1 MDYAQI
7 ASDAKVKARDIL
19 RAQAALRIQ
28 DRVASAASSLTKAIR
43 HYAKVVVDAVEA
55 ATAKAESDQKR
66 TDRRAAF
73 SAAVSNVP
81 GVTVADLST
90 AAAEID
96 KERAENDAESAKAE
110 ADNVKCAEECVK
122 EAAKRITNAQ
132 EALTKATDN
141 LTKLNAGE
149 IKVDKAELDELANRL
164 IEEERELS

>member
-28 DRVASAASSLTKAIR
+28 DRIVSATNAVTKAIR
-43 HYAKVVVDAVEA
+43 HYAKVVVDAAEA
-55 ATAKAESDQKR
+55 ATAKAEADQKR
-66 TDRRAAF
+66 ADRRAAF
-73 SAAVSNVP
+73 SAAVTNVP
-81 GVTVADLST
+81 GVSVADLSV

-96 KERAENDAESAKAE
+96 KERADNDKERAKE
-110 ADNVKCAEECVK
+110 DADNVKTAEEAVK
-122 EAAKRITNAQ
+122 DAAKRITDAQ

-149 IKVDKAELDELANRL
+149 IKVDKVELDELANRL
-164 IEEERELS
+164 IEEEREG